1 MQKDHE
7 NKMLYDFLKGVTC
20 RPARLIRCNF
30 LWIGMLA
37 VFGVIS
43 HARAAT
49 PASLLSPE
57 VPATQIIV
65 PITGLAPPLRLT
77 MTDASTGKRVTAAD
91 FRGKVVM
98 LYFGYTN
105 CPDVCPDTLGKIHQ
119 IFLKL
124 QKKYPSV
131 AAKTVFLFVTVDPK
145 RDGLALLHRYLA
157 LFDPHMIGLRGG
169 PNALYRLTR
178 RYRVVASVHPS
189 ANPEKYQVTHSALVY
204 VFGPHGNARFIIPE
218 LGLNPH
224 PDYAFLVNKLQQLTQ
239 SKQGDGLLTALARFN

>member
-1 MQKDHE
+1 
-7 NKMLYDFLKGVTC
+7 MLYDFLNGVTFIPV
-20 RPARLIRCNF
+20 RFIRRNF
-30 LWIGMLA
+30 RWIAVLA
-37 VFGVIS
+37 ALGAINP
-43 HARAAT
+43 ARAAT
-49 PASLLSPE
+49 SAPLLSPE
-57 VPATQIIV
+57 VPATQIVV

-124 QKKYPSV
+124 QQKYPSV

-204 VFGPHGNARFIIPE
+204 VFGLHGNARFIIPE

-224 PDYAFLVNKLQQLTQ
+224 PDYAALVNKLQQLTQ
-239 SKQGDGLLTALARFN
+239 SKQRDGLLTALARFN